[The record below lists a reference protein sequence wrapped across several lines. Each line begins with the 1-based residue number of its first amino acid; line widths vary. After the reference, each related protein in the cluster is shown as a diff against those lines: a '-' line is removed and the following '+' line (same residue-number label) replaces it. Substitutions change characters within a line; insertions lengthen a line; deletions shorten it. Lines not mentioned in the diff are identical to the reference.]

1 MASTKQFTLF
11 GLHDLHVKLPAD
23 LNTAW
28 VQMVGASD
36 AAYKGEVSEVEQLG
50 DDQRLGVFFHT
61 QKGTITAKC
70 SIETVAALEKLSG
83 VSASISAVGT
93 GPNNS
98 GQSVDALDIQNLSE
112 LLPPYVTVRAS
123 VKGRKTDGTAGYMYM
138 YWFKCLCKTVW
149 EASAG
154 GSYGKITEPAL
165 TIETF
170 SSAFNELNVAL
181 TNGNAFGRVEYP

>member
-1 MASTKQFTLF
+1 MTTSVL
-11 GLHDLHVKLPAD
+11 
-23 LNTAW
+23 
-28 VQMVGASD
+28 
-36 AAYKGEVSEVEQLG
+36 AYSFIRRRA
-50 DDQRLGVFFHT
+50 RLL
-61 QKGTITAKC
+61 QSAP
-70 SIETVAALEKLSG
+70 IETVAALEKLSG

-170 SSAFNELNVAL
+170 SSAFNEMNVAL